1 LYLSIQEIKELKER
15 AEIQKNRNIIY
26 IFIVVLTLII
36 ASFST
41 YCMIKRSKEHREI
54 QDKNEEIISQ
64 KKPLEKAL
72 VEKETLLRE
81 VNHRVNN
88 NLQIISSLL
97 LLQSKKVE
105 DPASKAAIRESQQR
119 VQTMSLIH
127 QKLYLEEHFEN
138 IDFQVYL
145 EDLVKQIISSYK
157 TGKQSIKLIIRNS
170 DTQILVDQ
178 AVPLSL
184 IIHELVTNSL
194 KHAFKTLEKGSITIK
209 LYKKGITGVLEYA
222 DDGTGIG
229 NFEEVKNNGHIGLKV
244 IELLVGQ
251 LQGELEI
258 VEKAPFSVRII
269 FDLQ

>member
-1 LYLSIQEIKELKER
+1 MLYLSIQEIKELKER

-26 IFIVVLTLII
+26 IFIVALII

-145 EDLVKQIISSYK
+145 EDLVKQIISS
-157 TGKQSIKLIIRNS
+157 
-170 DTQILVDQ
+170 
-178 AVPLSL
+178 
-184 IIHELVTNSL
+184 
-194 KHAFKTLEKGSITIK
+194 
-209 LYKKGITGVLEYA
+209 
-222 DDGTGIG
+222 
-229 NFEEVKNNGHIGLKV
+229 
-244 IELLVGQ
+244 
-251 LQGELEI
+251 
-258 VEKAPFSVRII
+258 
-269 FDLQ
+269 